1 MTQALARLAA
11 AAPGALAAALLAHV
25 TRAFALA
32 AGLALLCNVAAAQ
45 PLAPRIS
52 PIVTFDPDREGSRPP
67 TQRPLTPAELKL
79 ARDRADAVYD
89 AVKVTPGFRAPAE
102 HTTLMTSWATVSP
115 QRAVEQDFTV
125 YWSSP
130 KDVRPRADGS
140 LWPVLGG
147 AHRMLYVTT
156 NRVPSAGRLIDRA
169 TRGNFGRDAGR
180 HGLPFEA
187 FAMPRVLGEA
197 GGGTVY
203 ADMIVFTRDGRSAL
217 DPAPLGPLLEAEAQ
231 RLQKLVA
238 DQEAGFAASLRELE
252 AAMTPP
258 AIAARRAKRA
268 ERWKSETRDPLALG
282 QRLDGAE
289 RTDESD
295 HARQK
300 ERLSAPAARDPKSVW
315 WGPRLAL
322 DAAQAR
328 LAALDTAGRAAPACG
343 RVDTAFSSGNDVR
356 YEPAAGAP
364 PDCVPM
370 VQVRPDLLD
379 AKRPSGEVQLFTVWS
394 RESLCGVP
402 FATGQPPQRGPCE
415 NVVPLLRELDW
426 AAVRRALGW

>member
-1 MTQALARLAA
+1 MRSAPAA
-11 AAPGALAAALLAHV
+11 
-25 TRAFALA
+25 
-32 AGLALLCNVAAAQ
+32 LALLCSVAAAQ
-45 PLAPRIS
+45 SPASQTS

-67 TQRPLTPAELKL
+67 TARPLAPAELKL
-79 ARDRADAVYD
+79 ARERAEAVYA
-89 AVKVTPGFRAPAE
+89 AVKVTPGFRKPAE

-115 QRAVEQDFTV
+115 HHAVEQDFTV

-147 AHRMLYVTT
+147 AHRLLYLTT
-156 NRVPSAGRLIDRA
+156 NRVPAASRLIDRA

-217 DPAPLGPLLEAEAQ
+217 EPALLGPLLEAETQ
-231 RLQKLVA
+231 RLRKLVA
-238 DQEAGFAASLRELE
+238 DQEAGFAVSLRELE
-252 AAMTPP
+252 ASMTAA
-258 AIAARRAKRA
+258 AIGARRAKRA
-268 ERWKSETRDPLALG
+268 ERWKAETRDPLALA
-282 QRLDGAE
+282 QRLDAAE

-295 HARQK
+295 YARQK
-300 ERLSAPAARDPKSVW
+300 ERMSTPANRDPKSVW
-315 WGPRLAL
+315 WGPRMAL
-322 DAAQAR
+322 EAVQAR
-328 LAALDTAGRAAPACG
+328 LAALDVAGRSAPACG
-343 RVDTAFSSGNDVR
+343 RVDAAFSSGNEVR

-364 PDCVPM
+364 SDCVPM

-379 AKRPSGEVQLFTVWS
+379 ARRPASEVQFFTLWS
-394 RESLCGVP
+394 RESFCGVP
-402 FATGQPPQRGPCE
+402 FATGQPPQRGTCE
-415 NVVPLLRELDW
+415 NVVPLLREIDW
-426 AAVRRALGW
+426 AVVRRAFGW

>member
-1 MTQALARLAA
+1 MRSAHVALSPSHAMRALA
-11 AAPGALAAALLAHV
+11 
-25 TRAFALA
+25 FAVA
-32 AGLALLCNVAAAQ
+32 WVLLCSVAAAQ
-45 PLAPRIS
+45 RLAPQMS

-67 TQRPLTPAELKL
+67 TARPLTLAELKL
-79 ARDRADAVYD
+79 TRERADAVYG
-89 AVKVTPGFRAPAE
+89 AVKATAGFRAPGE
-102 HTTLMTSWATVSP
+102 LSTLMTSWATVLP

-130 KDVRPRADGS
+130 NDVRPRADGS

-147 AHRMLYVTT
+147 AHRLLYLST
-156 NRVPSAGRLIDRA
+156 NRVPAASKLIDRA

-180 HGLPFEA
+180 HGLPVEA

-231 RLQKLVA
+231 RLRKIVT

-252 AAMTPP
+252 ASMTPP

-268 ERWKSETRDPLALG
+268 ERWKAETRDPLALA
-282 QRLDGAE
+282 QRLDAAE
-289 RTDESD
+289 RTDEAD

-300 ERLSAPAARDPKSVW
+300 ERMSAPGRREPKSVW

-322 DAAQAR
+322 EAAQAR
-328 LAALDTAGRAAPACG
+328 LAGLDAAGRAAPACG
-343 RVDTAFSSGNDVR
+343 RVDAAFSSGNEVR

-364 PDCVPM
+364 PECVPM
-370 VQVRPDLLD
+370 VQVRRDLLD
-379 AKRPSGEVQLFTVWS
+379 TERPTSEVQLFTVWS

-402 FATGQPPQRGPCE
+402 FATGQPPQRGTCE
-415 NVVPLLRELDW
+415 NVVPLLREIDW
-426 AAVRRALGW
+426 SAVRRALGW

>member
-1 MTQALARLAA
+1 MRSAPAA
-11 AAPGALAAALLAHV
+11 
-25 TRAFALA
+25 
-32 AGLALLCNVAAAQ
+32 LALLCSVAAAQ
-45 PLAPRIS
+45 SLAPQMS

-67 TQRPLTPAELKL
+67 TARPLTPAELKL
-79 ARDRADAVYD
+79 ARERADAVYD
-89 AVKVTPGFRAPAE
+89 AVKVTPAFRKPAA

-147 AHRMLYVTT
+147 AHRLLYLTT
-156 NRVPSAGRLIDRA
+156 NRVPAASRLIDRA
-169 TRGNFGRDAGR
+169 TRGNFGRDARR

-187 FAMPRVLGEA
+187 FAMPRVLREA

-217 DPAPLGPLLEAEAQ
+217 EPAPLGPLLEAETQ
-231 RLQKLVA
+231 WLRRLVA

-252 AAMTPP
+252 ASMTAA
-258 AIAARRAKRA
+258 AIGARRARRA
-268 ERWKSETRDPLALG
+268 ERWKTETRDPLALA
-282 QRLDGAE
+282 QRLDAAE

-295 HARQK
+295 YARQK
-300 ERLSAPAARDPKSVW
+300 ERMSAPASRDPKSVW

-322 DAAQAR
+322 EAVQAR
-328 LAALDTAGRAAPACG
+328 LTSLDAAGRAAPACG
-343 RVDTAFSSGNDVR
+343 RVDTAFSSGNEVR

-379 AKRPSGEVQLFTVWS
+379 ARRPTSEVQFFTVWS
-394 RESLCGVP
+394 RESFCGLP
-402 FATGQPPQRGPCE
+402 FASGEPPQRGTCE
-415 NVVPLLRELDW
+415 NVVPLLREIDW